1 MTRLSWVGLFIIIV
15 AGAAGQDQQNFF
27 RSGGGATY
35 SLFKVITSPYDGGY
49 TESYSGGTKA
59 FDLFL
64 WVTGEVN
71 RNTRVGTE
79 VKYSWKAFDYS
90 ADDPGPGGSYY
101 TDYSCTVGYLD
112 VTIFPSFRIVNKP
125 GMYIDPG
132 MCLGALLHS
141 YGSGLNYGW
150 SMNGGEFSEKI
161 DGPVRDDFSQFNF
174 RLALRYEIE
183 IPLSG
188 NLYLLILNRYEY
200 TISHPHFFSISL
212 GVGLGRE
219 FRPKEQK

>member
-1 MTRLSWVGLFIIIV
+1 MSRISCIGLLVIIV
-15 AGAAGQDQQNFF
+15 SGAAGQVQQNAIK
-27 RSGGGATY
+27 SGGGVSY
-35 SLFKVITSPYDGGY
+35 SMFRVITGPDDGSY
-49 TESYSGGTKA
+49 AESSSGGAKA
-59 FDLFL
+59 FDLYL
-64 WVTGEVN
+64 WTIGEVN
-71 RNTRVGTE
+71 KNTRVGTE

-90 ADDPGPGGSYY
+90 SDDPGLGGSYH

-112 VTIFPSFRIVNKP
+112 LTIFPSFRIVKKP

-141 YGSGLNYGW
+141 HGSGLNYGW
-150 SMNGGEFSEKI
+150 TMTGGEFSKKI

-188 NLYLLILNRYEY
+188 NSYLFVLNRYEY
-200 TISHPHFFSISL
+200 TVSHPHFFSISL